1 MILKIAAAAV
11 AFGIGALGLAWYIQ
25 DLYTRLDE
33 NDDTI
38 TMATNTLSQLE
49 DDLDTY
55 TTKEADIC
63 KAVSLY

>member
-38 TMATNTLSQLE
+38 TMATNTLAQLE

-63 KAVSLY
+63 KAVSLC